1 MFIEELKKEY
11 KRLVAIEMS
20 MLKRRRALE
29 SAWSDFSMELSKAE
43 YSNIT
48 DKELERLYDKNDKFG
63 YVYNIA
69 CNRERNI
76 GELLNKMA
84 EIIDAYDEHERR
96 SGRA

>member
-11 KRLVAIEMS
+11 DRLVKLELS
-20 MLKRRRALE
+20 MLKRRMALE
-29 SAWSDFSMELSKAE
+29 SAWSDFSKELNKAE

-48 DKELERLYDKNDKFG
+48 DKELEQLYDKNDKFG

-76 GELLNKMA
+76 GLLLDKMA
-84 EIIDAYDEHERR
+84 SIIDTYDEYERR
-96 SGRA
+96 HGRA